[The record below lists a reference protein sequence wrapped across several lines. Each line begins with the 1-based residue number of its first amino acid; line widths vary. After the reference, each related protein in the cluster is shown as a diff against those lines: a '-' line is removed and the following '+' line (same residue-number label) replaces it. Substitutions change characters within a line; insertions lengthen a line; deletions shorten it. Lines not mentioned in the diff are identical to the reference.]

1 MTEEQKARI
10 MEIAGITDMG
20 QLSDGYHT
28 FDSLYNQRLNLF
40 AALVNTYRD
49 RSWKTWNHEDGT
61 PCFGGGWFLVC
72 IDTPDGPY
80 SYHYEAKDWDMFDC
94 KELEKAKPFDGHT
107 DKDVGRVLSL
117 APGKESYEMELNTF
131 PRIRNRRM
139 WPDEAIAKFMERPR
153 EERVVTLNYRQDNN
167 ELDVTKGDKIA
178 GFVEKMDAD
187 SVTVALTGTPDG
199 KLVADMLAK
208 KVPLHFQMRGF
219 GEIANDD
226 NLYSEIR
233 NATLTGV
240 DLVYE
245 GK

>member
-72 IDTPDGPY
+72 IDTPEGPY

-94 KELEKAKPFDGHT
+94 KELERRSHSMAIPIRTWAVFCHLHP
-107 DKDVGRVLSL
+107 GRN
-117 APGKESYEMELNTF
+117 PTRWN
-131 PRIRNRRM
+131 
-139 WPDEAIAKFMERPR
+139 
-153 EERVVTLNYRQDNN
+153 
-167 ELDVTKGDKIA
+167 
-178 GFVEKMDAD
+178 
-187 SVTVALTGTPDG
+187 
-199 KLVADMLAK
+199 
-208 KVPLHFQMRGF
+208 
-219 GEIANDD
+219 
-226 NLYSEIR
+226 
-233 NATLTGV
+233 
-240 DLVYE
+240 
-245 GK
+245 